1 MPTLCFGDISRDE
14 INTVLNIAGVSLAPP
29 KKVFFYFSLLVVT
42 ATKKSFFLLT
52 RHFFIDTFCYRYSA

>member
-29 KKVFFYFSLLVVT
+29 TKVILQHLLNM
-42 ATKKSFFLLT
+42 
-52 RHFFIDTFCYRYSA
+52 